1 MTICSDHR
9 TMRKSLIQVFGF
21 LISTFGWLF
30 VSCTLA
36 MDYWRVFYVGGKG
49 GNWMIKGTW
58 YWSNLWK
65 DCVMDTSSVTNC
77 REYDALWAVTPYVQG
92 VRGLL
97 LISMSLGLV
106 AAVLCFIGMD
116 CTYIGGSEKNKDRI
130 LFIGAA
136 FHFVGGVSALAAY
149 CLYTNRVVSA
159 AFSPTVDRSII
170 RYGLGTPIFFGL
182 IGCCFIILGSVLYAV
197 TMIPTR
203 KLAPSAARTAGAPP
217 SYAQRT
223 ASKTL
228 YTSAYYAPSRPSIL
242 HSQSSSSRI
251 SRLSQATEEK
261 ISARDT
267 FV

>member
-1 MTICSDHR
+1 
-9 TMRKSLIQVFGF
+9 MRKSLIQVFGF

-49 GNWMIKGTW
+49 GSWMIKGTW

-65 DCVMDTSSVTNC
+65 DCVVDTSSVTNC
-77 REYDALWAVTPYVQG
+77 RDYDALWAVTPYVQG

-97 LISMSLGLV
+97 LIGMSLGLV

-130 LFIGAA
+130 LVFGAA
-136 FHFVGGVSALAAY
+136 SHFVGGVSALAAY
-149 CLYTNRVVSA
+149 CLYTNRVVSTA
-159 AFSPTVDRSII
+159 LSPTVDRSIM

-182 IGCCFIILGSVLYAV
+182 IGSFFIILGSVLYAV
-197 TMIPTR
+197 TIIPTR
-203 KLAPSAARTAGAPP
+203 KLVFGRTADTPP
-217 SYAQRT
+217 SYARRT
-223 ASKTL
+223 ASKAL
-228 YTSAYYAPSRPSIL
+228 YTSAYYAPSRQSVL
-242 HSQSSSSRI
+242 LSQSSGSRI
-251 SRLSQATEEK
+251 SRMSQASGEK
-261 ISARDT
+261 ISPRDT

>member
-1 MTICSDHR
+1 
-9 TMRKSLIQVFGF
+9 
-21 LISTFGWLF
+21 
-30 VSCTLA
+30 
-36 MDYWRVFYVGGKG
+36 MDYWRVLYVGGKG
-49 GNWMIKGTW
+49 GNWMIKATW

-65 DCVMDTSSVTNC
+65 DCVVDTSSITNC
-77 REYDALWAVTPYVQG
+77 REYDVLWAVTPYVQG

-97 LISMSLGLV
+97 LIAMSLGFV

-116 CTYIGGSEKNKDRI
+116 CTYIGGS
-130 LFIGAA
+130 
-136 FHFVGGVSALAAY
+136 VSALAAY

-159 AFSPTVDRSII
+159 ALSPTVDRSII

-182 IGCCFIILGSVLYAV
+182 VGCSFIILGSVLYAV
-197 TMIPTR
+197 TIISTR
-203 KLAPSAARTAGAPP
+203 KLTPFAARTAGAPS
-217 SYAQRT
+217 SYTKRT

-228 YTSAYYAPSRPSIL
+228 YTSAYYAPSRQSIL
-242 HSQSSSSRI
+242 RSQSSSSRI

>member
-1 MTICSDHR
+1 
-9 TMRKSLIQVFGF
+9 MRRSLIQVFGF

-49 GNWMIKGTW
+49 GNWMIKGIW

-65 DCVMDTSSVTNC
+65 DCVTDTSSVTNC
-77 REYDALWAVTPYVQG
+77 REYDVLWAVTPYVQG

-97 LISMSLGLV
+97 MISMSLGLV

-116 CTYIGGSEKNKDRI
+116 CTYIGGSEKTKNRI
-130 LFIGAA
+130 LLSGAA
-136 FHFVGGVSALAAY
+136 FHFVGGVSSLAAY
-149 CLYTNRVVSA
+149 CLYTNKVVSA

-170 RYGLGTPIFFGL
+170 RYGLGTPIFLGFV
-182 IGCCFIILGSVLYAV
+182 GCFFIILGSVLYAV
-197 TMIPTR
+197 TIIPIRILT
-203 KLAPSAARTAGAPP
+203 SSARTTGDPP

-223 ASKTL
+223 RSKTL
-228 YTSAYYAPSRPSIL
+228 YTSAYYAPSRQSRL

-251 SRLSQATEEK
+251 SRLSQATVEK
-261 ISARDT
+261 MSARDT

>member
-1 MTICSDHR
+1 
-9 TMRKSLIQVFGF
+9 MRKSLIQVFGF

-36 MDYWRVFYVGGKG
+36 MDYWRIFYVGGKG

-65 DCVMDTSSVTNC
+65 DCVVDTSSVTNC
-77 REYDALWAVTPYVQG
+77 RDYDVLWAVTPYVQG

-97 LISMSLGLV
+97 LIAMSLGLI

-116 CTYIGGSEKNKDRI
+116 CTYIGGSEKHKDRI
-130 LFIGAA
+130 LFFGAA

-149 CLYTNRVVSA
+149 CLYTNRVVSTALSPA
-159 AFSPTVDRSII
+159 ADRSIM

-182 IGCCFIILGSVLYAV
+182 IGSFFIILGSVLYAV
-197 TMIPTR
+197 TIIANSGWTVFGR
-203 KLAPSAARTAGAPP
+203 KADAPP
-217 SYAQRT
+217 SSKAQ
-223 ASKTL
+223 
-228 YTSAYYAPSRPSIL
+228 YTSAYYAPSRPSVHL
-242 HSQSSSSRI
+242 SQSSGSRVSRKSRVTGGNI
-251 SRLSQATEEK
+251 SP
-261 ISARDT
+261 RDT

>member
-9 TMRKSLIQVFGF
+9 KMRKSLIQVFGF

-30 VSCTLA
+30 VSCTVA
-36 MDYWRVFYVGGKG
+36 MDYWRVLYVGGKG
-49 GNWMIKGTW
+49 GNWMIKATW

-65 DCVMDTSSVTNC
+65 DCVVDTSSITNC
-77 REYDALWAVTPYVQG
+77 REYDVLWAVTPYVQG

-97 LISMSLGLV
+97 LIAMSLGFV

-116 CTYIGGSEKNKDRI
+116 CTYIGGSEKTKDRV
-130 LFIGAA
+130 LFFGVA

-159 AFSPTVDRSII
+159 ALSPTVDRSII

-182 IGCCFIILGSVLYAV
+182 VGCSFIILGSVLYAV
-197 TMIPTR
+197 TIISTR
-203 KLAPSAARTAGAPP
+203 KLTPFAARTAGAPS
-217 SYAQRT
+217 SYTKRT

-228 YTSAYYAPSRPSIL
+228 YTSAYYAPSRQSIL
-242 HSQSSSSRI
+242 RSQSSSSRI